1 MDKKTHGKIIA
12 ALRKLTFAYPP
23 RNAVKKRQKVA
34 PASYTCES
42 CDLVVYEGKRNL
54 EDTGILEDFPNAIKG
69 KVHVDHKIPTIPIE
83 GFKNVEWD
91 WNEYIENMF
100 CGEEGLQLLCKEC
113 HDKKTKKENELRRK
127 HKNAKLPSKKSR
139 K

>member
-34 PASYTCES
+34 PATYQCQSCEAI
-42 CDLVVYEGKRNL
+42 VYDGARNL
-54 EDTGILEDFPNAIKG
+54 EDTGLLDDYPNAIKG
-69 KVHVDHKIPTIPIE
+69 KVHVDHINAVIPIE
-83 GFKNVEWD
+83 GFANTKWD

-100 CGEEGLQLLCKEC
+100 CGEEGLQLLCSDC
-113 HDKKTKKENELRRK
+113 HDVKTKEENKLRRK
-127 HKNAKLPSKKSR
+127 HKNESKR
-139 K
+139 